1 MQRRVERWKAEKG
14 IAKEVMF
21 PIRHEPGEMGLS
33 DFTHLKN
40 VEVIVAGKPF
50 HHLLYHYRLAYSG
63 WQSVQIIQGG
73 ESFVGLS
80 SGLQNALSACG
91 GVPQIHRTDSL
102 SAAYRNLEVRK
113 RKILLQL

>member
-40 VEVIVAGKPF
+40 VEVTVAGKLF
-50 HHLLYHYRLAYSG
+50 HHLLYHYRSPG
-63 WQSVQIIQGG
+63 SVLHLLKDNQI
-73 ESFVGLS
+73 E
-80 SGLQNALSACG
+80 
-91 GVPQIHRTDSL
+91 
-102 SAAYRNLEVRK
+102 
-113 RKILLQL
+113 